1 MIIRLLQSS
10 RGLDAWVMTIQIAE
24 APVKQF
30 AMRKTIDWIAAKTAY
45 VERTPCP
52 SYTDLA
58 KEFGCTVAAVST
70 VARDEDWPA
79 FRKTRQEKTML
90 ECSANDAIIAA
101 VKGEGPILQQARSVT
116 AQFISAIELCVQ
128 KLMADAESMKP
139 SSMANILNTIG
150 FAMSNGGKF
159 MDTIGLIGMQKEL
172 SKARREGS
180 EGSVPWDKGMMQQ
193 INVTVTGM
201 AAEAKAAMEA
211 ETKTVPIEDVKNN
224 PGESEAWE

>member
-1 MIIRLLQSS
+1 MANQTPKTES
-10 RGLDAWVMTIQIAE
+10 G
-24 APVKQF
+24 QF
-30 AMRKTIDWIAAKTAY
+30 VARKTIDWIAAKKAY

-58 KEFGCTVAAVST
+58 KEFGCSLQSISN
-70 VARDEDWPA
+70 VAREEDWPA
-79 FRKTRQEKTML
+79 FRKTRQEKTMA
-90 ECSANDAIIAA
+90 ECNANDAIIAA

-211 ETKTVPIEDVKNN
+211 ETKPVPTEDVKN
-224 PGESEAWE
+224 PGISTDTTNGDVWE